1 VALTEAQDVLV
12 LRALGLGDLLAGVPA
27 LRALRRALPSS
38 RFTLAVPDTLAP
50 LVDLAGLGMEVR
62 DTRGLDAPL
71 EVRADLAVNLHGR
84 GPQSHRLLG
93 PVAPHLIGFAQE
105 TLGFAGPPWRADE
118 HERSRWCRLV
128 SASLGVVADPDDL
141 RIHPPPFA
149 PGLPRG
155 AVVVHPGAA
164 SAARRWPAARFA
176 EVVAHLTA
184 RGLPVVVTGSADEL
198 PLARRVAAG
207 RAEVLAGA
215 TSVTDLAGLVSRA
228 RVVLCGDTG
237 IAHLA
242 VAYGTASVQL
252 FGPTPPSHWGPPP
265 GGPHTVIW
273 HGRTRGDP
281 HAADTDPALAGIGVD
296 EVLSGLDA
304 RLHAPTRS
312 S

>member
-1 VALTEAQDVLV
+1 MALTEVQDVLV

-27 LRALRRALPSS
+27 LRALRGALPRS
-38 RFTLAVPDTLAP
+38 RFTLATPDTLAP
-50 LVDLAGLGMEVR
+50 VVDLAGLGMEVH

-84 GPQSHRLLG
+84 GPQSHRLLA

-141 RIHPPPFA
+141 RIHPPPLA

-164 SAARRWPAARFA
+164 SAARRWPATRFA

-273 HGRTRGDP
+273 HGRTGGDP

-296 EVLSGLDA
+296 EVLSGLDV